1 MKHADRMLL
10 HHIDHAT
17 GDRLPSRYVRNL
29 MFACMLIGS
38 HALVFVIGCV
48 VIKGFSCV
56 GH

>member
-56 GH
+56 GQ